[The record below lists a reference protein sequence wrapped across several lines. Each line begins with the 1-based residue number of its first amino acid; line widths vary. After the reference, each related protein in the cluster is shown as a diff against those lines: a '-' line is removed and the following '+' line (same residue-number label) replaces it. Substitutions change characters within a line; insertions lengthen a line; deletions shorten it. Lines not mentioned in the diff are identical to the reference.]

1 MKRYFLILLLF
12 CFCRSAFAEDEIN
25 QSTISDVISDYF
37 IDEDDDEDE
46 DDYDDDDEEE
56 EAADYYFEEK
66 FIVKSHSRLA
76 AEIALDDTYSANDK
90 ENEFK
95 DSNFRIRFNNSLS
108 FCDGI
113 SLNTNIVLN
122 RYDNVDQTNRRNNS
136 IGGDRSFENLG
147 VALREFNIAKNGR
160 DYAVIAGKFNL
171 NFGSA
176 WRWNRGIWVHEI
188 ANNNY
193 RQVEKLG
200 FVGVYR
206 LGDPKRTGQYNF
218 SFSGFTNDRKN
229 FDNTLFV
236 NRNSDKKSDASA
248 GDTRSLES
256 YTAILDINFD
266 FGDKEKLS
274 YQFSYLNLAVNE
286 RVMQIPSNKVDD
298 QKDFAL
304 NMDYHYPL
312 NDKILLNGFIEY
324 VEVKNLNGNSD
335 FSERYL
341 TTNLNT
347 KFGEH
352 WSLLLGNSRRQNLQ
366 LGANGFDQNLSEI
379 SVGYEFKKNAFFDRL
394 TIQGGYKYFR
404 NDQRTFV
411 DSRNAVGFL
420 MRYYKNF

>member
-1 MKRYFLILLLF
+1 MKKYFLILLLF
-12 CFCRSAFAEDEIN
+12 CQSAFADDEIN
-25 QSTISDVISDYF
+25 QSTIADVISDYF
-37 IDEDDDEDE
+37 FDDEDDD
-46 DDYDDDDEEE
+46 DDDDYNY
-56 EAADYYFEEK
+56 EAD
-66 FIVKSHSRLA
+66 ITIKSHSRFA
-76 AEIALDDTYSANDK
+76 AEIAFDDNFSANDRR
-90 ENEFK
+90 NEFK
-95 DSNFRIRFNNSLS
+95 DSNFRVRFNNSLS
-108 FCDGI
+108 FGEGI
-113 SLNTNIVLN
+113 SLNSNIVLN
-122 RYDNVDQTNRRNNS
+122 RFDNIDQTDRRNNS
-136 IGGDRSFENLG
+136 IKAGDRSFENIG
-147 VALREFNIAKNGR
+147 VVLREFNISKNAKN
-160 DYAVIAGKFNL
+160 YALIAGKINL

-176 WRWNRGIWVHEI
+176 WRWNRGIWIHDL

-200 FVGVYR
+200 FVGIYR
-206 LGDPKRTGQYNF
+206 AGDSKKTGQYNF
-218 SFSGFTNDRKN
+218 SLSSFTNDRKN

-248 GDTRSLES
+248 GDTRSLQS
-256 YTAILDINFD
+256 YAAMLDINFD
-266 FGDKEKLS
+266 FGDREKLS

-286 RVMQIPSNKVDD
+286 RAMQISSNKVDD
-298 QKDFAL
+298 EKDFVL

-312 NDKILLNGFIEY
+312 NNEILLNGFIEY
-324 VEVKNLNGNSD
+324 AEVKNLNGNSD
-335 FSERYL
+335 FGERYL

-352 WSLLLGNSRRQNLQ
+352 WNVLLGNSRRQNLQ

-379 SVGYEFKKNAFFDRL
+379 SLGYEFKKNRFFDRL